1 MHQILTSSKILKY
14 LSPQVLNILVRLASP
29 LTSLESDCYTNAGV
43 SDDAVKSD
51 SGHDIYEDDDYDSN
65 NQNDND
71 DDDLDDD

>member
-1 MHQILTSSKILKY
+1 M
-14 LSPQVLNILVRLASP
+14 VRLASP